1 MLLAQKAILKI
12 SYRMLSDNHYQIN
25 KAKSEAVKH
34 YSVDTDLGS
43 KEYIMSGLH
52 SLCGMNVLN
61 WLHPEDRACDL
72 LFLQC
77 VVRTKHL
84 L

>member
-1 MLLAQKAILKI
+1 MWLAQKAILKI
-12 SYRMLSDNHYQIN
+12 SYRMLSDNQIN

-77 VVRTKHL
+77 VVRTKL
-84 L
+84 